1 MDNLER
7 KGKEYSII
15 TESSN
20 FKSIFGFINRK
31 EPIVIYIKLDTWVN
45 YSGNIKNYNENI
57 DKLNS
62 LIKFKIKEELIASS
76 IFENIFF
83 YTPELKKT
91 LYNEGTKSHARFE
104 ITIKQKTPI
113 ITDINIINN
122 KIQHLIN
129 NIISLIEKENNFM
142 FSLTK

>member
-1 MDNLER
+1 MLNNER
-7 KGKEYSII
+7 TGKEYKI
-15 TESSN
+15 TPESKN
-20 FKSIFGFINRK
+20 FKASFGLINRK
-31 EPIVIYIKLDTWVN
+31 EPIVLYIKMNTWVN

>member
-31 EPIVIYIKLDTWVN
+31 EPIVIYIKLDTWVE
-45 YSGNIKNYNENI
+45 YTGNLKNYNDNI
-57 DKLNS
+57 TLMNTK
-62 LIKFKIKEELIASS
+62 IKFCIKEHLNKCDM
-76 IFENIFF
+76 FENIFF

-91 LYNEGTKSHARFE
+91 LYTDGVKCHARFE
-104 ITIKQKTPI
+104 ITIKQKLPI
-113 ITDINIINN
+113 INDINIITN
-122 KIQHLIN
+122 KIQQLAN
-129 NIISLIEKENNFM
+129 NVIKVIEKEPNLKFT
-142 FSLTK
+142 LKK